1 MSIHFPFTPRTFFP
15 PDLNLTTV
23 MNSAL
28 AIKTKG
34 YYAAQSWPLVAT
46 WLLFQRTVNSP
57 QMFYIDIKNLN
68 LSCAGKGQA

>member
-1 MSIHFPFTPRTFFP
+1 
-15 PDLNLTTV
+15 

-68 LSCAGKGQA
+68 LSCAEKGQA